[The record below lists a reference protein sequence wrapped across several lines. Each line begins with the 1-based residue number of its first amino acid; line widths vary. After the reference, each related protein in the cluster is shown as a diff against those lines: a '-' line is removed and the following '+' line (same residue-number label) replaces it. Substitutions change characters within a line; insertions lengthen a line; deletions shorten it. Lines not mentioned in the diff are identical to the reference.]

1 MCPSAQ
7 AAGETIRMLGVQTA
21 SRFFSIA
28 PERVT
33 AAEEANFFTW
43 LKTGNATF
51 KRTLP
56 GRFRDIDA
64 IVLEKIAAAGGNL
77 ADILDIGISSGTTTL
92 ELLDTARV
100 AGHVPRIC
108 ATDRSLAARLICW
121 PLGFSALLEPGGHV
135 LQYGIFG
142 APLRAWRRRL
152 DYVTGMVLVQ
162 KLAEWTIGR
171 AARRRG
177 GRDVALVSPRLAGT
191 KGVELVED
199 DVTRRNAAFE
209 GRFDLVRAANILNRD
224 YFDTATLRQSATN
237 LMRYMRSD
245 GSWLLIIRTHEDGEQ
260 NGTLFRR
267 HGPALAIVH
276 RFGSGSE
283 IESLVLESCEE
294 PA

>member
-64 IVLEKIAAAGGNL
+64 IVLERIAAAGGSL

-92 ELLDTARV
+92 ELLDAARA

-108 ATDRSLAARLICW
+108 ATDRSLTARLVCW
-121 PLGFSALLEPGGHV
+121 PLGFSALLEPGGHI
-135 LQYGIFG
+135 LQYSIFG

-152 DYVTGMVLVQ
+152 DYVTGMILVQ

-177 GRDVALVSPRLAGT
+177 GRDVTLVSPRLAGT

-199 DVTRRNAAFE
+199 DVTRRNTAFE

-245 GSWLLIIRTHEDGEQ
+245 GSWLLIIRTHEDGQQ
-260 NGTLFRR
+260 NGTLFRWQ
-267 HGPALAIVH
+267 GAGLAIVH

-283 IESLVLESCEE
+283 IEALVLESCEE

>member
-1 MCPSAQ
+1 
-7 AAGETIRMLGVQTA
+7 VQTA

-64 IVLEKIAAAGGNL
+64 IVLERIAAAGGSL

-92 ELLDTARV
+92 ELLDTARA

-108 ATDRSLAARLICW
+108 ATDRSLAARLVCW

-152 DYVTGMVLVQ
+152 DYVTGMILVQ

>member
-33 AAEEANFFTW
+33 AAEEASFFTW

-64 IVLEKIAAAGGNL
+64 MVLEKIDAASGSL

-92 ELLDTARV
+92 ELLDAARA
-100 AGHVPRIC
+100 AGHAPRIC

-121 PLGFSALLEPGGHV
+121 PLGFSALLEPGGHI

-142 APLRAWRRRL
+142 VPLRAWRRRL

-177 GRDVALVSPRLAGT
+177 GRDVALVSPRLAGA

-199 DVTRRNAAFE
+199 DVTRRNTAFE

-224 YFDTATLRQSATN
+224 YFDAATLRQSATN
-237 LMRYMRSD
+237 LMRYMRGD
-245 GSWLLIIRTHEDGEQ
+245 GSWLLIIRTHEDGQQ

-267 HGPALAIVH
+267 HGAELAIVH

-283 IESLVLESCEE
+283 IEAVVLETCAEL
-294 PA
+294 A